1 MTMPEILF
9 DKTGSVATM
18 TFNKPDKANAFDPAW
33 IPSMIDF
40 ITNVEHDDA
49 VRCLLIRGNGKNF
62 MAGGDLGSISEIMK
76 MPPTEKSVRIASPI
90 HEYNRL
96 GRAMRR
102 LGKPM
107 VASVQ
112 GAVAGAAV
120 GLVAA
125 CDLVIA
131 AESAFFFVAHALHG
145 GSVDGLTT
153 YYLPRQIGTRKA
165 MELALL
171 ADRLSATEAQRIGLI
186 NFVVPAEQLDAETQ
200 KLVQR
205 LAAGPTRAYGL
216 IRNQILASLENSLE
230 EQGRLEAESYSG
242 AALTSDWVEG
252 LSAFFEK
259 RKPGFTG
266 R

>member
-1 MTMPEILF
+1 MPDVLF
-9 DKTGSVATM
+9 DRTGPVATM
-18 TFNKPDKANAFDPAW
+18 TFNKPEKANAFDPAW

-40 ITNVEHDDA
+40 ITALEHDDA

-62 MAGGDLGSISEIMK
+62 MAGGDLGSIGEIMK
-76 MPPTEKSVRIASPI
+76 MPPAEKAVRIAEPI
-90 HEYNRL
+90 HHYNQL

-112 GAVAGAAV
+112 GAAAGAAV
-120 GLVAA
+120 GLIAA

-131 AESAFFFVAHALHG
+131 ADSAFFFVAHALHG

-153 YYLPRQIGTRKA
+153 YFLPRQIGTRKA

-171 ADRLSATEAQRIGLI
+171 ADRVPAAEAQRIGLI
-186 NFVVPAEQLDAETQ
+186 NFVVPADKLEEETQ
-200 KLVQR
+200 KLVLR

-242 AALTSDWVEG
+242 AALTSDWSEG
-252 LSAFFEK
+252 IAAFFEK

>member
-1 MTMPEILF
+1 
-9 DKTGSVATM
+9 
-18 TFNKPDKANAFDPAW
+18 
-33 IPSMIDF
+33 
-40 ITNVEHDDA
+40 
-49 VRCLLIRGNGKNF
+49 VRCLLVRGNGKNF

-76 MPPTEKSVRIASPI
+76 MPPAEKAVRVAAPI
-90 HEYNRL
+90 HHYNQL
-96 GRAMRR
+96 GRALRR

-120 GLVAA
+120 GLVSA

-131 AESAFFFVAHALHG
+131 ADNAFFFVAHALHG
-145 GSVDGLTT
+145 GAVDGLTT
-153 YYLPRQIGTRKA
+153 YFLPRQIGTRKA

-171 ADRLSATEAQRIGLI
+171 ADRLSASEAQRIGLI
-186 NFVVPAEQLDAETQ
+186 NFVVPAAELEAETQ

-205 LAAGPTRAYGL
+205 LAAGPTRAYAL
-216 IRNQILASLENSLE
+216 IRNQILASLDNSLE

-242 AALTSDWVEG
+242 ASLTSDWTEG

-259 RKPGFTG
+259 RKPNFKG